1 MTADQIVVPLPA
13 AQFKHASAL
22 APMPLGPEVT
32 FAIRKDALF
41 ATDLLIQGLSRL
53 PEVKNGNIDIAES
66 VSDAYRDW
74 GHSVLQSFSRYL
86 DYDQY
91 GVRENNSRS
100 LTVMF
105 YDATEL
111 AAHTIQNAYE
121 LAESHLK
128 QPNARPMLVSLDD
141 MIHQADGTRFPE
153 IAFSRLFSLEGDEM
167 DYVARPGHRPVEDQI
182 KRIAQLAEHM
192 AGKYGQPVPI
202 VLLED
207 NVRRAKMLNWV
218 IGKMDEAG
226 VFKHAILA
234 GISTS
239 FCNAKEEERSKIL
252 HNGNPVPVKAVKD
265 CDTNCIIDVAT
276 TRDLLFDGF
285 VTQHGGLIG
294 RLPGIF
300 MDVEKRF
307 KIAPKHAQAF
317 RHEIIDANIKFC
329 RDIEK
334 SFGVNPPLSWFDGG
348 PIISKISGIP
358 PYTPMTQVMHSA
370 KVGIFRKSAAND
382 DPTYQSVNE
391 DGTFDKALAT
401 LRTEE
406 AGPQKTGMLCKPSMV

>member
-1 MTADQIVVPLPA
+1 MTADQIVVPLPT

-22 APMPLGPEVT
+22 ELMPLGPAVT

-41 ATDLLIQGLSRL
+41 ATDLLVQGLSRL

-111 AAHTIQNAYE
+111 AAHTIRNAYE
-121 LAESHLK
+121 LAEPYLK
-128 QPNARPMLVSLDD
+128 QPDAPMLVSLDD
-141 MIHQADGTRFPE
+141 MIHQADAPFPE

-167 DYVARPGHRPVEDQI
+167 DYVARPGHRPVEEQI
-182 KRIAQLAEHM
+182 KRIAQLAEYM

-226 VFKHAILA
+226 VFQHATLA

-239 FCNAKEEERSKIL
+239 FCNAKEEERSKIT
-252 HNGNPVPVKAVKD
+252 HNGNVVPVKAVKD
-265 CDTNCIIDVAT
+265 CDANCIIDVAT

-285 VTQHGGLIG
+285 VTQHGDLIG

-307 KIAPKHAQAF
+307 KIAPKHGKAF
-317 RHEIIDANIKFC
+317 KSEIIDANIKFC
-329 RDIEK
+329 RDIEE
-334 SFGVNPPLSWFDGG
+334 SFGVNPPLAWFDGG
-348 PIISKISGIP
+348 PIISRIAGISQM
-358 PYTPMTQVMHSA
+358 TPMTDVMQRA
-370 KVGIFRKSAAND
+370 KTGLFGKFAAND
-382 DPTYQSVNE
+382 TGLSQ
-391 DGTFDKALAT
+391 
-401 LRTEE
+401 E
-406 AGPQKTGMLCKPSMV
+406 AAPAAVTTGASCKPIMV